1 MSGDDVDVEGPST
14 SGEVE
19 PVADAVALVSDTS
32 DAAANNCVMILTV
45 ASLVIAGDAVIL
57 VVERSEGVTE

>member
-1 MSGDDVDVEGPST
+1 MVVFQRGYYYGI
-14 SGEVE
+14 GI